1 MTQNMTQN
9 LKEKR
14 YLKMAPLI
22 DTPLYNV
29 VVSTLHIFLE
39 EVVIIFSNYCLN
51 FLNKLIKQTPKS

>member
-1 MTQNMTQN
+1 MTQN

-39 EVVIIFSNYCLN
+39 EVVIDIF
-51 FLNKLIKQTPKS
+51 KLLLKFSK